1 MPVKKLIIQLIKFG
15 VVGTIALIIDVGVL
29 MVMKE
34 KLRVDVLVASAVS
47 FSVSVVVNYILSMLF
62 VFESKN
68 KNKLKEFT
76 VFVFLSVG
84 GLIFNQLVMWIGTG
98 FLAFYYLWVKV
109 FALIFVT
116 MYNFITRKIFLE
128 KKV

>member
-1 MPVKKLIIQLIKFG
+1 MKKLILQFLKFG
-15 VVGTIALIIDVGVL
+15 VVGVIALAIDVGVL

-34 KLRVDVLVASAVS
+34 IFLVDVLLASAVG
-47 FSVSVVVNYILSMLF
+47 FSVSVVANYILSMLF

-68 KNKLKEFT
+68 ENKVKEF
-76 VFVFLSVG
+76 VIFVLLSVG
-84 GLIFNQLVMWIGTG
+84 GLVINQLLMWAGTTK
-98 FLAFYYLWVKV
+98 LDLYYLWVKG

-128 KKV
+128 KKS